1 VGFVVFACHTRPHV
15 LPGELLAIAALF
27 IRRTVCC
34 LFLLQLGGFFWFP
47 IDTEM
52 VDFQPDPHNFQEF
65 MPC

>member
-1 VGFVVFACHTRPHV
+1 LLF
-15 LPGELLAIAALF
+15 LPVKRGRTHCQGEFLAITALF

-34 LFLLQLGGFFWFP
+34 LFLLQLDGFFWFP

-52 VDFQPDPHNFQEF
+52 VDFQPISHNFQEF